1 MILEFSKPVEDTE
14 EPLDSQE
21 PMEEDETVFNSIFD
35 KMVDE
40 SQDDVMITVPLD

>member
-1 MILEFSKPVEDTE
+1 MILEFSKPVEETE
-14 EPLDSQE
+14 KPLDSQE
-21 PMEEDETVFNSIFD
+21 PMEEDETVFNPIFD